1 MGGPQAGIIVGRKEY
16 IEAMK
21 KNQLTRAL
29 RVDKL
34 TIAALEATLIE
45 YLAGFPE
52 KNLPVIHMLSLSSD
66 ELRQRA
72 ERLVE
77 ILNAAIGKQALLQS
91 ISMVE
96 VEDMVGGGAVYGL
109 QPF

>member
-1 MGGPQAGIIVGRKEY
+1 MGGPQSGIIVGRKPY

-52 KNLPVIHMLSLSSD
+52 KNLPIIRMLNMSPAELQLQAEQLEDILTAEPVSYTHLSFFSLSTNTLHEREMLS
-66 ELRQRA
+66 
-72 ERLVE
+72 
-77 ILNAAIGKQALLQS
+77 
-91 ISMVE
+91 
-96 VEDMVGGGAVYGL
+96 
-109 QPF
+109 F